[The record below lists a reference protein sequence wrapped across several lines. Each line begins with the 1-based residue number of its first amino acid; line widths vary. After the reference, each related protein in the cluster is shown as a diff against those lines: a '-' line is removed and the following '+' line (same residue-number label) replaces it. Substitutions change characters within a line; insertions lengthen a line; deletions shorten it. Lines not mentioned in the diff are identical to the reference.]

1 MPPAALLSPKVSALE
16 RRCVERPVALS
27 MRKLSSKPPL
37 IALLVTDGAPVR
49 SVNQT
54 AESSIGVVPLVP
66 LPVDDAVI
74 ERKSVT
80 VWPRIA

>member
-1 MPPAALLSPKVSALE
+1 MSALN
-16 RRCVERPVALS
+16 VDASSDPVALS

-49 SVNQT
+49 SLNQT

-66 LPVDDAVI
+66 LTPLMTLWSSV
-74 ERKSVT
+74 KSVT